1 MDNILTIRLARMEDA
16 KKLAE
21 FCEARMGVD
30 NEPVQPEKL
39 LPGVTAPI
47 KDLSKGM
54 YLVATEQHK
63 SELIGCLMI
72 TYEWDTGNNAFIWWI
87 QDVFVDSNWRRKGVF
102 QALYKHTIKMAEDK
116 GNICTIK
123 LHVNHNNLNAQK
135 TYKSM
140 GMTDT
145 PNFMYEFIL

>member
-1 MDNILTIRLARMEDA
+1 MDNLLTIRLARMEDA

-63 SELIGCLMI
+63 SELIRTCPNLALTCI
-72 TYEWDTGNNAFIWWI
+72 AKRKSNTYTHIHIIFY
-87 QDVFVDSNWRRKGVF
+87 Q
-102 QALYKHTIKMAEDK
+102 
-116 GNICTIK
+116 
-123 LHVNHNNLNAQK
+123 
-135 TYKSM
+135 
-140 GMTDT
+140 
-145 PNFMYEFIL
+145 